1 MKRSIEHR
9 MSKEQGSVSAY
20 APLKEPPD
28 WHSLPLD
35 HEPCLVQPLLDKGK
49 DSAARVCMF
58 LLQLLIMLV
67 KAWPGPSKQRKA
79 SLGMG
84 LYTGPRMAIL
94 WHHEHYCSEPHKKAL
109 KGLDHILFMRAMRDA
124 EPAMKIAQVKEAVA
138 EGTELQVEPTSLDHE
153 AFFETVLLK
162 LVNGGALT
170 WPPKFPDDPYA
181 EYNGEVW
188 KVSLS
193 RM

>member
-1 MKRSIEHR
+1 
-9 MSKEQGSVSAY
+9 
-20 APLKEPPD
+20 
-28 WHSLPLD
+28 
-35 HEPCLVQPLLDKGK
+35 
-49 DSAARVCMF
+49 
-58 LLQLLIMLV
+58 
-67 KAWPGPSKQRKA
+67 
-79 SLGMG
+79 
-84 LYTGPRMAIL
+84 MAIL

-124 EPAMKIAQVKEAVA
+124 EPAMNIAQVKEAVA